1 MNKPTPNITHKSGK
15 RSTVYYDDY
24 KRLLEYCE
32 WLEFNKKQYDR
43 LCDGVVVC
51 FPETQQFVDSFVLAS
66 TAMIK
71 S

>member
-32 WLEFNKKQYDR
+32 WLE
-43 LCDGVVVC
+43 DGK
-51 FPETQQFVDSFVLAS
+51 VDLTKIVHDCHK
-66 TAMIK
+66 IIECYQNPV
-71 S
+71 